1 MPTEDDLMRV
11 DMTEL
16 ESIPSSELYPR
27 EVAPVKAAA
36 NALGLVRAAVLVSTG
51 ARSLPLPRF

>member
-1 MPTEDDLMRV
+1 MRV